1 MFYYLKQSVLSLFY
15 LITMSITAACICI
28 IKSDALLWLKIIL
41 GILNLSLYIALV
53 AMASF
58 KDGEKA
64 MRVRNANDLE
74 RQLIVKTGEYRP
86 LNLAEEYKP
95 WKGFIF
101 GLITCIPLIA
111 LIVAHAIVTAI
122 NPAQVICGNF
132 AAWIYM
138 LVYCFNGFSLNMILP
153 ASTFYFSLLAL
164 PVIVL
169 STGIPYLLGGRRV
182 EKAQRKIEE
191 KRLEIYGK

>member
-1 MFYYLKQSVLSLFY
+1 MLYYLKQSVLSLFY
-15 LITMSITAACICI
+15 LFTLSVTAACICI
-28 IKSDALLWLKIIL
+28 IQDPALLWLKIIL
-41 GILNLSLYIALV
+41 GILNLGLYITLV
-53 AMASF
+53 SMASF

-64 MRVRNANDLE
+64 MKVRNANDLE

-86 LNLAEEYKP
+86 LKIAEEYKP

-101 GLITCIPLIA
+101 GLITCIPLI
-111 LIVAHAIVTAI
+111 LLTITHAIVTAI
-122 NPAQVICGNF
+122 IPKQVIFGNIS
-132 AAWIYM
+132 ALMYM
-138 LVYCFNGFSLNMILP
+138 FVYCFNGFSLKMVIP
-153 ASTFYFSLLAL
+153 AVNFYFPLLAL